1 MRLTQFRVRN
11 FRSINDSGFV
21 TTEELTAI
29 LGRNESGKSNLLLAL
44 QHINPPTGIED
55 ITPIKNFPRHRR
67 LSEQTESTPFLD
79 TQWLLAEDE
88 REELVSIFPRAKDV
102 SSVTISRYYSAK
114 RYVGLTGLIERNLDV
129 KSINRLIDKMITLL
143 DSQKS
148 ESTEELIN
156 NVVTDI
162 QSFAIK
168 GTVPV
173 ELWLKEVESHSTVFR
188 NAAQY
193 LGDKEDTFYDL
204 KIEFESIV
212 ESLDDENLHTEA
224 IKFIISKLPVFVYID
239 EYPHL
244 NGHQNLTSLMSNK
257 ANNQLTNEDSGF
269 LKLCKVADI
278 DPDELQS
285 LVSDSETRN
294 QLVNRSSAIVTQEI
308 RRLWSDRKLK
318 VRFNID
324 GNFFDTYISDP
335 TSTYDVEVNLNERSR
350 GFKWFFSFY
359 ITFYA
364 DTHEGEADNAII
376 LLDEPG
382 LYLHAKSQ
390 SDLLTHL
397 DQDFSNQII
406 YTTHSPFLVPTK
418 RLSSVKTVNI
428 CQEKGTTVTNDPTG
442 DATTL
447 FPLQAA
453 LGYEVSQSL
462 FIGTNNLIVEGITD
476 YWYLSTV
483 SEYLN
488 AAGREGLKSKITIT
502 PAGGAQK
509 IPYLVSLLSPQHLN
523 LLVLLDH
530 EKEALETQN
539 ELVSKYNIAKKNV
552 ILVSEAVDSKGKSEF
567 DIEDLMGTEYFR
579 ELAEESYAEDIP
591 QELTYNSNIPRV
603 CKQFEQAMKAASI
616 KKSFVKARPA
626 RLFMQKVS
634 NGSTDS
640 IPNELLDNF
649 ESLFKLINKR
659 MK

>member
-224 IKFIISKLPVFVYID
+224 IKFIISKLPV
-239 EYPHL
+239 
-244 NGHQNLTSLMSNK
+244 
-257 ANNQLTNEDSGF
+257 
-269 LKLCKVADI
+269 
-278 DPDELQS
+278 
-285 LVSDSETRN
+285 
-294 QLVNRSSAIVTQEI
+294 
-308 RRLWSDRKLK
+308 
-318 VRFNID
+318 
-324 GNFFDTYISDP
+324 
-335 TSTYDVEVNLNERSR
+335 
-350 GFKWFFSFY
+350 
-359 ITFYA
+359 
-364 DTHEGEADNAII
+364 
-376 LLDEPG
+376 
-382 LYLHAKSQ
+382 
-390 SDLLTHL
+390 
-397 DQDFSNQII
+397 
-406 YTTHSPFLVPTK
+406 
-418 RLSSVKTVNI
+418 
-428 CQEKGTTVTNDPTG
+428 
-442 DATTL
+442 
-447 FPLQAA
+447 
-453 LGYEVSQSL
+453 
-462 FIGTNNLIVEGITD
+462 
-476 YWYLSTV
+476 
-483 SEYLN
+483 
-488 AAGREGLKSKITIT
+488 
-502 PAGGAQK
+502 
-509 IPYLVSLLSPQHLN
+509 
-523 LLVLLDH
+523 
-530 EKEALETQN
+530 
-539 ELVSKYNIAKKNV
+539 
-552 ILVSEAVDSKGKSEF
+552 
-567 DIEDLMGTEYFR
+567 
-579 ELAEESYAEDIP
+579 
-591 QELTYNSNIPRV
+591 
-603 CKQFEQAMKAASI
+603 
-616 KKSFVKARPA
+616 
-626 RLFMQKVS
+626 
-634 NGSTDS
+634 
-640 IPNELLDNF
+640 
-649 ESLFKLINKR
+649 
-659 MK
+659 